1 MSQKPVKKVLAHT
14 CFQHKKGFVKDTPL
28 SPNKCR
34 CRAYIT
40 AEEAASE
47 VALGLA
53 QYVIVVDK
61 IIEIE
66 DTCDI
71 CGAVDILKKT
81 CLNCNHTGVVKHKIP
96 VVVRGHDIVRAI
108 SPDGKRNLK
117 TTQVKKSPTIEKA
130 HIERAYVNDN
140 RAEQIRIEEYGI
152 LTKECLFSLIS
163 GYEPVDDFRKG
174 IGRKHDWGRSLYGL

>member
-1 MSQKPVKKVLAHT
+1 MSRKPVKKVLAHT
-14 CFQHKKGFVKDTPL
+14 CFQHNKGFVKDTPL
-28 SPNKCR
+28 SPKKCR

-40 AEEAASE
+40 AAEAASE

-53 QYVIVVDK
+53 QYVILVNE

-71 CGAVDILKKT
+71 CSADDTLKKT

-96 VVVRGHDIVRAI
+96 VVIRGEDIIRSI

-117 TTQVKKSPTIEKA
+117 TTQVKRSPTIEKA
-130 HIERAYVNDN
+130 HIERAYVNGN
-140 RAEQIRIEEYGI
+140 RAEQMRIEEYGI
-152 LTKECLFSLIS
+152 LTRAYLSSLIS
-163 GYEPVDDFRKG
+163 GYEPFDDPIKG
-174 IGRKHDWGRSLYGL
+174 VGREYDWGRSFYRF